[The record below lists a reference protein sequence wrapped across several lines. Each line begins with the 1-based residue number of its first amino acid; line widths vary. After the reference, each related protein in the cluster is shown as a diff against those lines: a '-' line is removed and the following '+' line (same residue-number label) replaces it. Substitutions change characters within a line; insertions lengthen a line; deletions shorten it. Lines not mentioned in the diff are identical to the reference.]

1 MQPSTEQTKS
11 NICTEASPAQALE
24 EAVQEALLMSDF
36 FRLAAQ
42 QSQNVVPLDVPA
54 GLTFLQQL
62 RTLVTVPLGI
72 APMKIFNR
80 DRRSRST

>member
-42 QSQNVVPLDVPA
+42 QPQNVTLEVPE

>member
-1 MQPSTEQTKS
+1 MQLSTEQTKR
-11 NICTEASPAQALE
+11 NICTEASPAQVLE
-24 EAVQEALLMSDF
+24 EAVREAQLMSDF

-42 QSQNVVPLDVPA
+42 QPQNAPLEVPE